1 MWNVENLKK
10 ALHYIQKV
18 AIALAK
24 GRRMRWIT
32 FPRTEQNFLIE
43 GANSREL
50 DSLATVVIE
59 TAQRVSFRFIRQ
71 PHKCRSLL
79 PNQPSQVRPKLR
91 GHVV

>member
-1 MWNVENLKK
+1 MLKTWK
-10 ALHYIQKV
+10 NRCITSKRQSIERAT
-18 AIALAK
+18 
-24 GRRMRWIT
+24 GWRMRWIT
-32 FPRTEQNFLIE
+32 FPRTEPNFLIE

-50 DSLATVVIE
+50 DSLATIVTE